1 MTSDKTQQFLE
12 KGLPFL
18 REGLRYQSEKQK
30 SSQKGFQPP
39 LQIIVDRAEG
49 DFVYDLDGRKI
60 IDFQNGW
67 ATNPLGNCHP
77 EILEAVR
84 EAHERYGF
92 HWEHSLRIPLAE
104 KLASI
109 TPGGAL
115 PRFSFEVSGTEAAE
129 SAVHAALCHKKRRY
143 VIAFAS
149 SFHGES
155 LGAKLLSAYDS
166 DNYRYLEAWTGGVIR
181 TPFPHSE
188 ELPPGMS
195 QSQYTDQCLWHLEHY
210 IPRYVMSADNIAGVL
225 VEPALAEG
233 GNWVPDTRFIKEI
246 RDICDRNDWLM
257 IADEVLTGVGRTGT
271 MWAVEHSSVV
281 PDILVMGKHLSG
293 GVESFAG
300 FSAKDE
306 ILGDNPRASGGS
318 TFAGTPAGCAAA
330 LKTLEVMERDKILD
344 QAQRLSALAR
354 DITDSWPSEY
364 DIVSEIRGLG
374 LLFGVSFNTAHHD
387 GVHVARSVRDEMLR
401 LGAWAICDFQPQV
414 RLYPA
419 LNMEERVLVEGL
431 DMMKQAIGKVERD
444 GPVIG
449 DYPPMPSGNVG
460 F

>member
-188 ELPPGMS
+188 ELPPA
-195 QSQYTDQCLWHLEHY
+195 CLRANTQISVYGTLSTTFLDTLCRLIISLEF
-210 IPRYVMSADNIAGVL
+210 S
-225 VEPALAEG
+225 
-233 GNWVPDTRFIKEI
+233 
-246 RDICDRNDWLM
+246 
-257 IADEVLTGVGRTGT
+257 
-271 MWAVEHSSVV
+271 
-281 PDILVMGKHLSG
+281 LS
-293 GVESFAG
+293 
-300 FSAKDE
+300 
-306 ILGDNPRASGGS
+306 
-318 TFAGTPAGCAAA
+318 
-330 LKTLEVMERDKILD
+330 
-344 QAQRLSALAR
+344 
-354 DITDSWPSEY
+354 
-364 DIVSEIRGLG
+364 
-374 LLFGVSFNTAHHD
+374 LL
-387 GVHVARSVRDEMLR
+387 
-401 LGAWAICDFQPQV
+401 
-414 RLYPA
+414 
-419 LNMEERVLVEGL
+419 
-431 DMMKQAIGKVERD
+431 
-444 GPVIG
+444 
-449 DYPPMPSGNVG
+449 
-460 F
+460 